1 LAVMA
6 TVRIST
12 KRNSNQVRRL
22 SPCGDTLRGIRVE
35 IVYSVSNTL
44 CSGLVVPDD
53 DNFNVRTEVN
63 DLAIRYASCQ
73 TGPIRSGLSEAGGC
87 FHGYLIKYTNM
98 VIRGQLPNPT
108 SRVGKDAAE
117 MLKKLLPR
125 GSNPDQAVLSK
136 TCHTLHL
143 AFRP

>member
-1 LAVMA
+1 
-6 TVRIST
+6 
-12 KRNSNQVRRL
+12 
-22 SPCGDTLRGIRVE
+22 
-35 IVYSVSNTL
+35 
-44 CSGLVVPDD
+44 VPDD

-63 DLAIRYASCQ
+63 DLAIRYAKLPD
-73 TGPIRSGLSEAGGC
+73 GPDKETAFLKLVEC

-125 GSNPDQAVLSK
+125 GSNPDQTILSK

-143 AFRP
+143 AFKTMSTDDNRRIAADIRPPSIQDSTLYKIEPSKWYKTQVADNAIGYLT